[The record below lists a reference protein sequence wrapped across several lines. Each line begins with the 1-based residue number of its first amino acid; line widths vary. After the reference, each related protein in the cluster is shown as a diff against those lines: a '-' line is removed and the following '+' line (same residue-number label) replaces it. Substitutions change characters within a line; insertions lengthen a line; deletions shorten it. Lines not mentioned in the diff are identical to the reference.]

1 MGMGGVLRPIKFAK
15 YFKEFDW
22 QPIIITDTP
31 RNYYAK
37 DDFLMNELRDSD
49 TRIYRTR
56 LRGRKNILN
65 DNKLKRL
72 PNEGTRQIFRNLS
85 QILHIPDSKKK
96 WQKRAIML
104 ASNILD
110 NEDISIIYT
119 TAPPFRDFNIGV
131 ELKKK
136 YNIPLVVDY
145 RDSWLDS
152 PSRFFL
158 TPMHRFANMKMEAE
172 VLRVADVVLTINRRI
187 KEKIIGQYPKIKQ
200 NDITIM
206 PHCYD
211 KEDFEQFN
219 TQLPRTSKM
228 RFTHAGSFFNND
240 TPKYFLEALSIVFRR
255 KPELKKKIEACFI
268 GSLTKENINRIK
280 EFNLFDTIYAPGY
293 VNHKESIKYMLASDV
308 LWFMIGKGQGDELV
322 TPAKLSE
329 YIGAEKPIIAC
340 IPDGAAK
347 LMLKNYNAVKICG
360 PDKPED
366 IAQFIIEYY
375 ELFQKNNLPVP
386 NQEMIE
392 KYDIKNIAHQLVRS
406 FEFLIDI
413 APQTTIKEHLKAG

>member
-1 MGMGGVLRPIKFAK
+1 MGAGSVLRPVKFAK

-37 DDFLMNELRDSD
+37 DDFLLNELKDTD

-65 DNKLKRL
+65 DNKRKRL
-72 PNEGTRQIFRNLS
+72 PNEGIRQIFRNLS
-85 QILHIPDSKKK
+85 QVFHIPDSKKR
-96 WQKRAIML
+96 WQKKVIKL

-110 NEDISIIYT
+110 NENVSIIYT
-119 TAPPFRDFNIGV
+119 TAPPFRDLNIGV

-145 RDSWLDS
+145 RDSWLFS
-152 PSRFFL
+152 PTRFFL
-158 TPMHRFANMKMEAE
+158 TPMHKFANMKMEAE
-172 VLRVADVVLTINRRI
+172 VLRVADVSLAINRRI
-187 KEKIIGQYPKIKQ
+187 KERLVELYPNVKH

-211 KEDFEQFN
+211 KDDFEQFN
-219 TQLPRTSKM
+219 SQLPRTNRM
-228 RFTHAGSFFNND
+228 RFTHTGSFYNND
-240 TPKYFLEALSIVFRR
+240 TPKYFLEALEIVFNKRPDLR
-255 KPELKKKIEACFI
+255 NKIEACFI
-268 GSLTKENINRIK
+268 GNLTKENINRIK
-280 EFNLFDTIYAPGY
+280 EHNLTSSVYAPGY
-293 VNHKESIKYMLASDV
+293 VNHKEAVKYMLASDV

-322 TPAKLSE
+322 TPIKLSE
-329 YIGAEKPIIAC
+329 YIGAEKPLIAC

-347 LMLKNYNAVKICG
+347 LMLKHHNAVKICE
-360 PDKPED
+360 PDQPGD

-375 ELFQKNNLPVP
+375 EMYQKNTLPVP
-386 NQEMIE
+386 NQELV
-392 KYDIKNIAHQLVRS
+392 KQYNVRNVTHQLVRS

-413 APQTTIKEHLKAG
+413 APHTTIKEHLKAG